1 MDPDILT
8 LKPSR
13 RNLARARA
21 IMQVVNED
29 VLSRYAPQ
37 LLTLDANDLTAVFA
51 RELEWIDAKI
61 EREEF
66 APLKSEQL
74 IPYHPSG
81 GPGVNTVTYR
91 KITELGLAEFIG
103 NGTTS
108 LPRVDVV
115 GDEFSRNVENLGV
128 AWAVTVFEL
137 LAVAANPQIHID
149 TERKSAAVN
158 AVRRLHDRTAFVGNA
173 NLGWTGFINDANVP
187 IVTGNNGDWG
197 GDAEAIEIVE
207 DINLLTWSIF
217 EATMELYEPDTL
229 VIPTSIGRILDQPL
243 GDNSDKTVRAF
254 ILANSAHVKKIETTH
269 YLEDAGVGNAP
280 RVVAYKRHPDVVRY
294 GANELFAEEPQQ
306 AKGLEFETPC
316 HGRSSG
322 TQIRRPLA
330 MAYMDVGA

>member
-1 MDPDILT
+1 MDLDLNN

-21 IMQVVNED
+21 IMTVVNEEM
-29 VLSRYAPQ
+29 LERFAPQ
-37 LLTLDANDLTAVFA
+37 LLTMDANDLTAVFA
-51 RELEWIDAKI
+51 RELEWIDATL

-91 KITELGLAEFIG
+91 KVTELGQAEFIG
-103 NGTTS
+103 NGTTQ

-115 GDEFSRNVENLGV
+115 GDEFSRKVENMGV

-137 LAVAANPQIHID
+137 LAVAANPTIHID
-149 TERKSAAVN
+149 TERKAAAVN
-158 AVRRLHDRTAFVGNA
+158 AIRRKHDRTAFEGNA
-173 NLGWTGFINDANVP
+173 LLGWTGLVNDPNVP
-187 IVTGNNGDWG
+187 LVTPITGDWATTATPIQMVA
-197 GDAEAIEIVE
+197 DV
-207 DINLLTWSIF
+207 NKLTWSVF
-217 EATMELYEPDTL
+217 VATKELYEPDTL
-229 VIPTSIGRILDQPL
+229 LVPTSLGERLDQPL
-243 GDNSDKTVRAF
+243 GENADKTVRKF
-254 ILANSAHVKKIETTH
+254 ILENSQHVKQIESTH
-269 YLEDAGVGNAP
+269 YLEEASVGGGV
-280 RVVAYKRHPDVVRY
+280 RLLTYKKHPDVVRY
-294 GANELFAEEPQQ
+294 GANEIFAEEPQQ

-330 MAYMDVGA
+330 MAYMDVD